1 MSEMGS
7 KSGSNEAQTV
17 SALRCYGCI
26 LVVQIFWGGHTT
38 SQTTKHQPD
47 FVCTLGVLR
56 VVDEVIDSM
65 II

>member
-1 MSEMGS
+1 MHFG
-7 KSGSNEAQTV
+7 GPD
-17 SALRCYGCI
+17 L
-26 LVVQIFWGGHTT
+26 LGGHTT

-65 II
+65 IIQMK